1 MTQAHAYQEKARTIA
16 PVATTQREP
25 LSAPRK
31 PVLHV
36 VGTESVNASQSVN
49 ASLQQIASVVQLGR
63 EETLLDEGDAAEHVY
78 QVARGT
84 LRAVKLLPDGR
95 RCITKFLQAGD
106 HVGLSEG
113 ETYSFAIEAVTDAT
127 LVRYP
132 RRRFQTLLQNDPKIM
147 HSFFTIMCDE
157 LSATQDRLL
166 LLGRKSATE
175 RLASF
180 LLTMADR
187 GAKADAGNEV
197 VELPMSR
204 SDIADYLGL
213 TIETVSR
220 LISKLRAQ
228 RVIMLRKAQ
237 EIVLL
242 RRDLLEE
249 MSEASA

>member
-1 MTQAHAYQEKARTIA
+1 MTQALAYQEKARIA
-16 PVATTQREP
+16 PVASQREP
-25 LSAPRK
+25 VSTPRK
-31 PVLHV
+31 PALHI
-36 VGTESVNASQSVN
+36 VGGQSVN
-49 ASLQQIASVVQLGR
+49 AQLQQIASVVHLER
-63 EETLLDEGDAAEHVY
+63 EETLLDEGDPADHVY

-95 RCITKFLQAGD
+95 RCITKFIHAGD
-106 HVGLSEG
+106 HVGLSQVD
-113 ETYSFAIEAVTDAT
+113 TYSFSIEAVTDAT

-132 RRRFQTLLQNDPKIM
+132 RRRFQALLQSDAKLM
-147 HSFFTIMCDE
+147 HSFYAIMCDE
-157 LSATQDRLL
+157 LAATQDRML
-166 LLGRKSATE
+166 LLGRKSASE

-180 LLTMADR
+180 LLNMAMR
-187 GAKADAGNEV
+187 SVKSEGAMTEDGGII

-204 SDIADYLGL
+204 ADIADYLGL

-228 RVIMLRKAQ
+228 RIITLRKAQ

-249 MSEASA
+249 MSEAAA